1 MIAEIVV
8 ENSIEVREAQNMG
21 ADAMLLVRNL
31 KEGGISPD
39 LKTIGMCMDAARIP
53 LSILVRPDID
63 NYFYEEGRRR
73 RTLKILELYW
83 NHGIRNITFGAIH
96 NTVMDWDLLEDAI
109 THGFSVNINLAFD
122 HTLDLTK
129 NYLQLA
135 MYPLVRQVI
144 TRGKADTALEGQD
157 QIRQLAN
164 LNRPNLPLL
173 AESTGLT
180 PDNLKPF
187 LERSGAHGIQFGLSA
202 RERSGKFN
210 FLHLE
215 SCINVLRRHAR
226 SLQSGDAVPPSR
238 FRF

>member
-1 MIAEIVV
+1 MIAEVVV

-21 ADAMLLVRNL
+21 ADSLLLVRNL

-39 LKTIGMCMDAARIP
+39 LKTIGMCMDAARVP
-53 LSILVRPDID
+53 LSILVRPDNE
-63 NYFYEEGRRR
+63 NYSYEEGRRR

-135 MYPLVRQVI
+135 MYPMVRQVT
-144 TRGKADTALEGQD
+144 TRGKAETALSGQD
-157 QIRQLAN
+157 EIRTLVH
-164 LNRPNLPLL
+164 LDRPNLPLL

-180 PDNLKPF
+180 PENLKPF
-187 LERSGAHGIQFGLSA
+187 LEHSGVHGVQFGLTA

-215 SCINVLRRHAR
+215 SCIGIMRKHAR
-226 SLQSGDAVPPSR
+226 SQQAGNSVTPTR